1 MICLQK
7 QSQNESAGS
16 EVRGPPNL
24 YLIAGE
30 IPVLGDGREGSYLQ
44 HVSICLGKEIN
55 VYATLGREA
64 S

>member
-7 QSQNESAGS
+7 QSQDESDGS
-16 EVRGPPNL
+16 MVRGPQNL

-30 IPVLGDGREGSYLQ
+30 IPVMGDGREGSCLQ
-44 HVSICLGKEIN
+44 HESICLGKEVN
-55 VYATLGREA
+55 VYATFVREA